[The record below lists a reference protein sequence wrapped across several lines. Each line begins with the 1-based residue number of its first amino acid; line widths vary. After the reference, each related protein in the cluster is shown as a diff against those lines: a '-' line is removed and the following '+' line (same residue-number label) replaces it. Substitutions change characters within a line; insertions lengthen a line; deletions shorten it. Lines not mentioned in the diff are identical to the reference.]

1 MVVLVSNWL
10 ENLGKMPKPK
20 SQKKESAGTDLRE
33 ADSSLNDERQIDDHC
48 VWAAG
53 SDILSHFSC
62 NINFENEVIGNI
74 NFSCFGPASEDQET
88 LEVVG
93 IKGKL
98 KLIRSTGIIEI
109 TYDNGKKFKRI
120 DAKANYHNTSHYGA
134 DIRLLKRYINY
145 LKKGKS
151 EVSAENGI
159 KSLKIIDMIN
169 KSIAKKGKLIENKI

>member
-1 MVVLVSNWL
+1 MW
-10 ENLGKMPKPK
+10 
-20 SQKKESAGTDLRE
+20 
-33 ADSSLNDERQIDDHC
+33 AD
-48 VWAAG
+48 G
-53 SDILSHFSC
+53 SDILSHFTC
-62 NINFENEVIGNI
+62 NFDFENEVIGNI

-98 KLIRSTGIIEI
+98 KLIRSTGIIEL

-120 DAKANYHNTSHYGA
+120 DAKDNYHQTSHFGA
-134 DIRLLKRYINY
+134 DIRLLKSYINY

-169 KSIAKKGKLIENKI
+169 KSIAKKGKLIENKIKKY